1 MAGWKALNSMFQSG
15 GATACWAV
23 LLAQHTTQ
31 PVRRLSGRK
40 GPGSCAACRVGCSCA
55 LMSCA
60 RCVLRM
66 QSVAMQ
72 DIEIA
77 PRTSRGF
84 FLLVHVLGYA
94 FGCCAVAVVGYF
106 VATQSSLGWRLLFAM
121 GTLPALAVLAVT
133 PWLYETPHRWGRSR
147 QGCRVAPAQQQASRN

>member
-1 MAGWKALNSMFQSG
+1 
-15 GATACWAV
+15 
-23 LLAQHTTQ
+23 
-31 PVRRLSGRK
+31 
-40 GPGSCAACRVGCSCA
+40 
-55 LMSCA
+55 
-60 RCVLRM
+60 
-66 QSVAMQ
+66 MQ

-106 VATQSSLGWRLLFAM
+106 VATQNSLGWRLLFAM

-147 QGCRVAPAQQQASRN
+147 RESRMVPAQQASCN